1 MLPKVRKPVI
11 GMEPY
16 YPGKPVE
23 EVKRE
28 FGLTDVIKLASNENP
43 LGPSPLAK
51 QAIMNTLDEANL
63 YPDGSGFYLRQK
75 LAQKFQVSLDEIILG
90 SGSDEIIS
98 MLAQT
103 FIEPGDEAVTSETSF
118 VRYQQAVELMDGTM
132 RYAPMQKYTYDLRAL
147 AKLITPKTKLVFIAN
162 PNNPTGT
169 MVDKTAVAEFMHAVP
184 PEVLVVFDEA
194 YYEYV
199 LNPEYPQTMEY
210 FRDGK
215 NVIILRTFS
224 KIYGLAGVRVGY
236 GFANPELLNL
246 LNKVRPPFNVN
257 RIAQIAA
264 VASLDDT
271 EHVAKSRE
279 TNRQGKEYLEQ
290 ELTKLGMS
298 YVPTEAN
305 FMLIECPIDAKIVY
319 DNLLRQGVIVR
330 PLGGKQLANL
340 IRVTIGTMPQN
351 ERFITA
357 LKTAV
362 SN

>member
-1 MLPKVRKPVI
+1 MIPKVRQTVL

-16 YPGKPVE
+16 NPGKPIE

-28 FGLTDVIKLASNENP
+28 LGLTDVIKLASNENP

-51 QAIMNTLDEANL
+51 QAIVSSVEEANL
-63 YPDGSGFYLRQK
+63 YPDGSGFALRQK
-75 LAQKFQVSLDEIILG
+75 LAKKFEVAMDEIILG

-103 FIEPGDEAVTSETSF
+103 FIAPGDEAVTSETSF
-118 VRYQQAVELMDGTM
+118 VRYEQAVALMDGVM
-132 RYAPMQKYTYDLRAL
+132 KFAPMQNYTYDLKAI

-169 MVDKTAVAEFMHAVP
+169 MVDKTAVAELMQRVP

-199 LNPEYPQTMEY
+199 QNPEYPQTFEY
-210 FRDGK
+210 FRNGK

-224 KIYGLAGVRVGY
+224 KIYGLAGFRVGY

-257 RIAQIAA
+257 RMAQIAA
-264 VASLDDT
+264 LASLDDVA
-271 EHVAKSRE
+271 HVNKSRE
-279 TNRQGKEYLEQ
+279 TNRLGKEYIYAECS
-290 ELTKLGMS
+290 KLGLE
-298 YVPTEAN
+298 YVPTAAN
-305 FMLIECPIDAKIVY
+305 FILIKCPINAKQIF

-330 PLGGKQLANL
+330 QTSTQH

-351 ERFITA
+351 ERFIIA
-357 LKTAV
+357 LKKAI
-362 SN
+362 SD